1 MEFSEIIKSIESKS
15 TKANHE
21 LIWAYFFIFH
31 LNKEKLFDYEVEEG
45 PNDLTDVY
53 AKSKSEKF
61 PILKLQLTWAKE
73 KDFSPKIV
81 IKNLKFSTEIILE
94 AVKRK
99 YEKYEKQGK
108 ADSLKEII
116 LVIQGDLPSGW
127 DDLVDD
133 KKVKEEI
140 VKYPFRGIYYITP
153 PGTKSSLKDRT
164 PIMHDGF
171 VLCFKEAFQLT

>member
-1 MEFSEIIKSIESKS
+1 MEFSEILKSIESKS

-21 LIWAYFFIFH
+21 LIWAYCFVFH
-31 LNKEKLFDYEVEEG
+31 LNNENSFDYEVEEG

-53 AKSKSEKF
+53 AKSKSGKF

-73 KDFSPKIV
+73 KDFSPKTV
-81 IKNLKFSTEIILE
+81 IKDLKFSTEIILE

-99 YEKYEKQGK
+99 YEKYNKQGK
-108 ADSLKEII
+108 ADFLKEII

-133 KKVKEEI
+133 KKIKEEI
-140 VKYPFRGIYYITP
+140 AKYPFRGIYYITP
-153 PGTKSSLKDRT
+153 PGTKSSQKDRT
-164 PIMHDGF
+164 PIMHNGF
-171 VLCFKEAFQLT
+171 MLCFKNAF